1 MKTNILRLRNSELQ
15 ILWAERT
22 SARPAVIERA
32 AIVSEGARVLRG
44 GGWNN
49 NANNCR
55 ASNRNNNAPGTQN
68 NNIGCRFA
76 STTLARI
83 VSRG

>member
-32 AIVSEGARVLRG
+32 GIVSEGARVLRG

-49 NANNCR
+49 NAGVVRVC
-55 ASNRNNNAPGTQN
+55 
-68 NNIGCRFA
+68 
-76 STTLARI
+76 ARLRLI
-83 VSRG
+83 LC